1 MENKKVMIPVILG
14 VMLLCGIVFTL
25 VYKKTSGT
33 ISKEPEIQ
41 TLAPKETEPIET
53 RVAGENTLKD
63 FEVNEAKSLDEL
75 SGGKVFA
82 YNYELEEI
90 LDTETKIDEEVIK
103 NVETLSD
110 EEINKIIQ
118 EQVELQTARPYN
130 SQNDTEVYSDEE
142 LDDILKEV
150 GRDTNNKI
158 QRYKGLGEMD
168 AEQLW
173 DTTMDPEH
181 RVLLRVTM
189 DEETTSEL
197 DLTFTTLMGDK
208 VEPRREFIEENAKY
222 VKNLDI

>member
-142 LDDILKEV
+142 LESIANETVSDLSE
-150 GRDTNNKI
+150 
-158 QRYKGLGEMD
+158 YEMD
-168 AEQLW
+168 MSYL
-173 DTTMDPEH
+173 DDPEK
-181 RVLLRVTM
+181 VQEMLRQ
-189 DEETTSEL
+189 
-197 DLTFTTLMGDK
+197 MG
-208 VEPRREFIEENAKY
+208 Y
-222 VKNLDI
+222 

>member
-75 SGGKVFA
+75 SGGKVFI
-82 YNYELEEI
+82 NNSELEEI
-90 LDTETKIDEEVIK
+90 LDTETKVGEEVTE
-103 NVETLSD
+103 NNETLSD

-118 EQVELQTARPYN
+118 EQVALQTARPYD

-142 LDDILKEV
+142 LESIANETVSDLSK
-150 GRDTNNKI
+150 
-158 QRYKGLGEMD
+158 YEMD
-168 AEQLW
+168 TSYL
-173 DTTMDPEH
+173 DDPEK
-181 RVLLRVTM
+181 VQEILRQ
-189 DEETTSEL
+189 
-197 DLTFTTLMGDK
+197 MG
-208 VEPRREFIEENAKY
+208 Y
-222 VKNLDI
+222 

>member
-33 ISKEPEIQ
+33 ISKEPPVVE
-41 TLAPKETEPIET
+41 TLAPKEKEPIET
-53 RVAGENTLKD
+53 RVGTDKKGVED

-90 LDTETKIDEEVIK
+90 LDTETKVGEEVTE
-103 NVETLSD
+103 NNETLSD

-118 EQVELQTARPYN
+118 EQVALQTARPYD

-142 LDDILKEV
+142 LESIANETEGDLSK
-150 GRDTNNKI
+150 
-158 QRYKGLGEMD
+158 YEMD
-168 AEQLW
+168 TSYL
-173 DTTMDPEH
+173 DDPEK
-181 RVLLRVTM
+181 VQEILRQ
-189 DEETTSEL
+189 
-197 DLTFTTLMGDK
+197 MG
-208 VEPRREFIEENAKY
+208 Y
-222 VKNLDI
+222 

>member
-75 SGGKVFA
+75 SGGKVFI
-82 YNYELEEI
+82 NNSELEEI
-90 LDTETKIDEEVIK
+90 LDTETKVGEEVTE
-103 NVETLSD
+103 NNETLSD

-118 EQVELQTARPYN
+118 EQVALQTARPYD

-142 LDDILKEV
+142 LESIANETVSDLSK
-150 GRDTNNKI
+150 
-158 QRYKGLGEMD
+158 YEMD
-168 AEQLW
+168 MSYL
-173 DTTMDPEH
+173 DDPEK
-181 RVLLRVTM
+181 VQEMLRQ
-189 DEETTSEL
+189 
-197 DLTFTTLMGDK
+197 MG
-208 VEPRREFIEENAKY
+208 Y
-222 VKNLDI
+222 

>member
-53 RVAGENTLKD
+53 RISTDNKGVED

-90 LDTETKIDEEVIK
+90 LDTETKVGEEVTE
-103 NVETLSD
+103 NNETLSD

-118 EQVELQTARPYN
+118 EQVALQTARPYD

-142 LDDILKEV
+142 LESIANETEGDLSK
-150 GRDTNNKI
+150 
-158 QRYKGLGEMD
+158 YEMD
-168 AEQLW
+168 TSYL
-173 DTTMDPEH
+173 DDPEK
-181 RVLLRVTM
+181 VQEILRQ
-189 DEETTSEL
+189 
-197 DLTFTTLMGDK
+197 MG
-208 VEPRREFIEENAKY
+208 Y
-222 VKNLDI
+222 

>member
-75 SGGKVFA
+75 SGGKVFD

-142 LDDILKEV
+142 LESIANETVSDLSK
-150 GRDTNNKI
+150 
-158 QRYKGLGEMD
+158 YEMD
-168 AEQLW
+168 MSYL
-173 DTTMDPEH
+173 DDPEK
-181 RVLLRVTM
+181 VQEMLRQ
-189 DEETTSEL
+189 
-197 DLTFTTLMGDK
+197 MG
-208 VEPRREFIEENAKY
+208 Y
-222 VKNLDI
+222 